1 MLPLGL
7 ILMFGSAI
15 ECVGM
20 VSKSPYGRIEWPALL
35 GCGGVMLSA
44 CIPVL
49 WPLLAGEDYPEDCL
63 LGALGWPLAAGMIAI
78 VTCFVWFMPSYE
90 QNSNFL
96 PRAILSGWVSV
107 YFGSCFAFAVAL
119 RLVGDSAWGLFLLV
133 GVIVITKIAD
143 SGAYF
148 AGKTLGR
155 TKLIPAVSPGKTV
168 EGLVG
173 GMISSTL
180 AAWIYFEFG
189 PKYFLPEGAVVDV
202 SIIGLVALGVLL
214 TISGVVGDLLE
225 SVFKR
230 EMGCKDSG
238 KLLPGLGGLWDV
250 TDSLL
255 PSMVVAYLV
264 VVAELITG
272 PGQ

>member
-1 MLPLGL
+1 MLPVGL
-7 ILMFGSAI
+7 FLMFGSAV
-15 ECVGM
+15 ECVMM
-20 VSKSPYGRIEWPALL
+20 VSKSPYGKIEWPALL

-49 WPLLAGEDYPEDCL
+49 WPLSGESYPEDCM
-63 LGALGWPLAAGMIAI
+63 LGMLGWPLAAGMIAI
-78 VTCFVWFMPSYE
+78 ATCFVWFMPSYE
-90 QNSNFL
+90 KNSNFL
-96 PRAILSGWVSV
+96 LRAILSGWVSV
-107 YFGSCFAFAVAL
+107 YFGSCFAFAIAL
-119 RLVGDSAWGLFLLV
+119 RLTGESSWGLFLLV
-133 GVIVITKIAD
+133 GVIVVTKMAD

-148 AGKTLGR
+148 AGKALGR

-168 EGLVG
+168 EGLIG
-173 GMISSTL
+173 GMITATL
-180 AAWIYFEFG
+180 AGWVYFNFG
-189 PKYFLPEGAVVDV
+189 ARYFLPDGDVQASFLGLIVFGGA
-202 SIIGLVALGVLL
+202 L
-214 TISGVVGDLLE
+214 TIAGVVGDLLE

-255 PSMVVAYLV
+255 PAMVIGYLV